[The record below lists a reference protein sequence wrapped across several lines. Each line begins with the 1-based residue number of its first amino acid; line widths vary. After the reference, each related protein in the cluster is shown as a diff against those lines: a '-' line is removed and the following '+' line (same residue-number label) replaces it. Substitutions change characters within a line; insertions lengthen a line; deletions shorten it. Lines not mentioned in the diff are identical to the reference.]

1 MPLSK
6 QDNAKAK
13 KSTKR
18 GSGPGGT
25 TKHLIKKGTK
35 SKGSTKAVK

>member
-1 MPLSK
+1 MPQSK
-6 QDNAKAK
+6 QDKTKAK
-13 KSTKR
+13 SSKKR

-35 SKGSTKAVK
+35 SKGSTKPSK